1 MTTYMASSGIPVQAL
16 GQFGALAGVAFVN
29 PNAAQ
34 ARSNRRKKLS
44 ASRARQAAS
53 SKIGGAALSST
64 SSADGTVI
72 DEKET
77 RKQQRMLRNRESAA
91 MSRKRKSDR
100 VGELEEQIDL
110 LRKENHC
117 LRNRIFQLEAGTTG
131 ENLGVKPTDMRS
143 PSVRNLSD
151 VTVSSC
157 GPLLSPMPTA
167 LPFAPINQSYTPG
180 VASDPVITPF
190 CSTNAGGGVISAAT
204 ASFNNIVSRPAV
216 FA

>member
-1 MTTYMASSGIPVQAL
+1 MATYIASSGIPVPAL

-34 ARSNRRKKLS
+34 ARSIRRKKLS

-53 SKIGGAALSST
+53 SKIGGTALSST
-64 SSADGTVI
+64 SSADGTVD

-77 RKQQRMLRNRESAA
+77 RRQQRMLRNRESAA

-110 LRKENHC
+110 LRKENRRLHE
-117 LRNRIFQLEAGTTG
+117 RILQLEAGTTG
-131 ENLGVKPTDMRS
+131 ENLGAKPTDMRS
-143 PSVRNLSD
+143 LSMRNLSD

-157 GPLLSPMPTA
+157 VPLSSPIPTA
-167 LPFAPINQSYTPG
+167 LPFAPINQSYAPG
-180 VASDPVITPF
+180 VASDPVV
-190 CSTNAGGGVISAAT
+190 CSAAT